1 MILRLFAAITLTFLC
16 GLLAFASDDHP
27 RPDRL
32 GGAGVSWN
40 DNRLTVRLKDAPVK
54 KVLEELMESEGGGC
68 QVTGDLQG
76 TISMAIHNL
85 TVPQT
90 IHRIMRNRRLDYTMI
105 LGSPGLPDGIHAFVS
120 ELAIYQGDTVVRFVR
135 VADHGLA
142 ARPKRVEPRPAP
154 VRQRPEKS
162 PVPAAAA
169 TEGKN
174 EDIESEIKSIMDE
187 MLADEKMSKPEYDE
201 VMQTFSGEKAS
212 ASP

>member
-1 MILRLFAAITLTFLC
+1 MILRLFSAITLTFLC
-16 GLLAFASDDHP
+16 GLLALASGEHP

-32 GGAGVSWN
+32 GGARVSWN
-40 DNRLTVRLKDAPVK
+40 DNRLTVMLKDAPVK

-76 TISMAIHNL
+76 TISMVIDNL

-105 LGSPGLPDGIHAFVS
+105 LGAPGLPDGIHAFIS
-120 ELAIYQGDTVVRFVR
+120 ELAIYQDDTVVRFVR
-135 VADHGLA
+135 VADRGLA
-142 ARPKRVEPRPAP
+142 ARPERVEPKPAP
-154 VRQRPEKS
+154 VKQRPEKS
-162 PVPAAAA
+162 PVPAAA
-169 TEGKN
+169 TEGEM

-201 VMQTFSGEKAS
+201 IMQTFSREEAS
-212 ASP
+212 TSP